1 MAAEHDAHVL
11 AIDVGNTTT
20 RFGMMRV
27 AAGAGS
33 AGAVDSHAEARAPE
47 ALGTCEITTRQ
58 PITADEARIQLVQ
71 ALDMLPRCTVAGT
84 ILSCVVPSLTD
95 VWRRALAQA
104 LDVRPYVVGP
114 GLKSGIKLRFKD
126 PGEVGPD
133 RIADA
138 VAARAAVG
146 APAIVI
152 DLGTTTNF
160 EAIDASGA
168 FCGGIIAPGVSI
180 GAQSLARAAA
190 RLPVIELKTP
200 ARVLGRTT
208 REAMQSGVV
217 LGEAVRIDGL
227 IDAIRAELLGDAAG
241 DGAAAGRRS
250 AGAAAGDDANGGAA
264 DNVATSD
271 AAACGAHTATAGGTN
286 DAAPSIPIVITG
298 ENAAAMAA
306 LLHHE
311 VTVDDTLTLRGLALI
326 WQNNQR

>member
-27 AAGAGS
+27 DVGAGRM
-33 AGAVDSHAEARAPE
+33 GAVGSHAEAPAPK
-47 ALGTCEITTRQ
+47 ALGTCEMTTRQ
-58 PITADEARIQLVQ
+58 PITADEARIQLIQ
-71 ALDMLPRCTVAGT
+71 AMDMLPHCTVAGA
-84 ILSCVVPSLTD
+84 ILSCVVPSLTE
-95 VWRRALAQA
+95 VWRRALAHA

-126 PGEVGPD
+126 PGEVGSD

-138 VAARAAVG
+138 VAARATVG

-160 EAIDASGA
+160 EAIDATGA
-168 FCGGIIAPGVSI
+168 FCGGIIAPGVNI

-200 ARVLGRTT
+200 PQVLGRTT

-217 LGEAVRIDGL
+217 LGEAARIDGL
-227 IDAIRAELLGDAAG
+227 IDAIRVELLGRDSTGAAIN
-241 DGAAAGRRS
+241 DGAP
-250 AGAAAGDDANGGAA
+250 A
-264 DNVATSD
+264 DQ
-271 AAACGAHTATAGGTN
+271 
-286 DAAPSIPIVITG
+286 SIPIIITG
-298 ENAAAMAA
+298 ENAEAMA
-306 LLHHE
+306 LLLRHQAI
-311 VTVDDTLTLRGLALI
+311 VDDTLTLRGLALI
-326 WQNNQR
+326 WQNNQRA

>member
-1 MAAEHDAHVL
+1 MAAEHDVRVL

-27 AAGAGS
+27 AAGTGRTDTE
-33 AGAVDSHAEARAPE
+33 GNHAEAPATD

-58 PITADEARIQLVQ
+58 PITADEARIHLVQ
-71 ALDMLPRCTVAGT
+71 ALDMLPHGTVSGA

-95 VWRRALAQA
+95 VWRRALARA

-160 EAIDASGA
+160 EAIDTTGA
-168 FCGGIIAPGVSI
+168 FCGGIIAPGVNI

-200 ARVLGRTT
+200 VRALGRTT

-217 LGEAVRIDGL
+217 LGEAARIDGL
-227 IDAIRAELLGDAAG
+227 IDAIRAELLERDGTYAAEDGDA
-241 DGAAAGRRS
+241 
-250 AGAAAGDDANGGAA
+250 
-264 DNVATSD
+264 
-271 AAACGAHTATAGGTN
+271 
-286 DAAPSIPIVITG
+286 PELQPIPIVITG
-298 ENAAAMAA
+298 ENAADMAA
-306 LLHHE
+306 LLHHR
-311 VTVDDTLTLRGLALI
+311 VVVDDTLTLRGLALI
-326 WQNNQR
+326 WQNNQRV